1 MAMCMFLGF
10 IRIEMFKQHKIISL
24 ISSIIGLNLPEFRIL
39 GYLLLT
45 SQLFN
50 SVELNLPISS
60 TKNSL
65 LLFRL
70 FGLLFFYKI
79 LCHMVS
85 QKFNL
90 VILFIFSS
98 SNVSTSNST
107 TFNPLKQFSIKNVSM
122 FTQMQDYAK
131 LVHN

>member
-1 MAMCMFLGF
+1 MTMCMFLGF

-24 ISSIIGLNLPEFRIL
+24 ISSIIRLNLPEFRIL
-39 GYLLLT
+39 AYLLLT

-70 FGLLFFYKI
+70 FGLLFFLQDTVPYGQSK
-79 LCHMVS
+79 V
-85 QKFNL
+85 
-90 VILFIFSS
+90 
-98 SNVSTSNST
+98 
-107 TFNPLKQFSIKNVSM
+107 QFGHTIH
-122 FTQMQDYAK
+122 F
-131 LVHN
+131 